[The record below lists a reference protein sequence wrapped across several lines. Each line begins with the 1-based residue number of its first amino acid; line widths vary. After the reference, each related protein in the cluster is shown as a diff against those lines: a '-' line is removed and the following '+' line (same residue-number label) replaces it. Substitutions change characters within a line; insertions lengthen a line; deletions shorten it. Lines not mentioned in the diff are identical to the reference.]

1 MYKKI
6 IFFCFVLTSLTL
18 SAQMPASYGT
28 SAASTNVNAEVIS
41 RFLFG
46 SGNIANPFSWTPTIP
61 SGGTDIT
68 NPNSTGNN
76 ILPCRGYS
84 DYTIGNNNPSDGNPN
99 NTEHLALVERGM
111 SYEMQ
116 ILGQR
121 CSGSGWGVPA
131 NTQRGVKVYIDF
143 NQDGLFDP
151 NLENV
156 VLLSFQGTGTG
167 WFPTFNVFNVTIP
180 ANAQTGPTKMRV
192 VYSRLGTAPFFTW
205 FQIQPQGMYSFG
217 ETQDYSIEIAG
228 LIDDVITT
236 NISCNGADDGIIEIV
251 PSAFAPSG
259 LEYSINGMMGPFQSS
274 AIFNGLL
281 PNTPYDI
288 WVRDPAT
295 GELEEYDQNSVILS
309 EPDPLTF
316 TANVSSDYNGS
327 QISCTGAADG
337 EITVTVT
344 GGTAPFDYSIDNGSS
359 FVATAAASPYTQ
371 TGLGDATYDVF
382 VQDANGC
389 VTTPN
394 SVTITEPTIL
404 SASAT
409 ITSDYNGQDIRCV
422 GATDGQV
429 TLTAS
434 GGTAPYQFDFDNQG
448 LSTASLINGLGAGTY
463 DLLVADANSCSNSY
477 IGIVTLT
484 DPTPLVFG
492 GVSVASNYNGA
503 DISCFG
509 AADGEISIVASGGT
523 STNGDYTF
531 LVDNSPAGT
540 GPSPFSVQNLGEANY
555 SIEVQDDNGCATAPS
570 FISLTEPPS
579 LDLLSA
585 VESMAIS
592 CNGLSDGELTISA
605 QGGTGTIQYSID
617 NGVSYATSAING
629 SLSEGSYS
637 CFIIDDN
644 NCVTGPEIVT
654 ITEPNVLLLT
664 GATVTSNYN
673 GAEISCVG
681 STDGE
686 ITITATGGTPN
697 FNFSVTGGVPF
708 FPANILTGLAA
719 GTYDVVVQDANGC
732 ETPAG
737 ASLVTISS
745 PSPIVSSALV
755 SSDYNGQDISCN
767 GFSDADIT
775 VSSSGGTGTSYTY
788 SLPAA
793 NYSGTS
799 PYTITGLAAGGYP
812 ITVTDINGCT
822 SAIPAVS
829 VSQPTAIVLSTNQ
842 LDAGCNGAADGS
854 AWVVPSGGTPS
865 YTYLWD
871 DGQVTANITNLEAGT
886 YSVTTSDVNGCTQS
900 ATINILQPIISTNA
914 SDISCYGAANGTVE
928 VVIANGNNTYTY
940 SWNDPAA
947 QTTTLATNLE
957 PGVYTVTAS
966 DVFGCELVASDSVF
980 QPTEINV
987 NILSTTLCSAFEL
1000 AKVEAE
1006 VDGGIMPYQFLWSTS
1021 ESSSEIFVTDGSYNL
1036 DVTDANSCVTTQTV
1050 VVEPYSPINISFT
1063 TTPAS
1068 CIDNNDGVIASTVS
1082 GGYMP
1087 YEYYWS
1093 HGPQTPT
1100 VNVAAGF
1107 YSLNLID
1114 NEGCEA
1120 SSDIA
1125 VSALDATCLEL
1136 FSAFSPNGDQNNDYW
1151 YIGNIELYP
1160 DALVEVFNRW
1170 GDRVF
1175 AAKNYSNSW
1184 ASAWNGMYEGK
1195 LLPSA
1200 TYYYVITLNNSE
1212 TPYRG
1217 NVTLVR

>member
-1 MYKKI
+1 MVKKI
-6 IFFCFVLTSLTL
+6 ILGCFLFSSVTL
-18 SAQMPASYGT
+18 SAQMPASYGSSGGT
-28 SAASTNVNAEVIS
+28 SNINAEVIS
-41 RFLFG
+41 RVLFG
-46 SGNIANPFSWTPTIP
+46 SGNVGNPFSWSPALGG
-61 SGGTDIT
+61 GGTDIT

-84 DYTIGNNNPSDGNPN
+84 DYTIGNNSITDGNTF
-99 NTEHLALVERGM
+99 NTEHLAIVERGM
-111 SYEMQ
+111 SYQMQ

-131 NTQRGVKVYIDF
+131 NTQRGIKVYIDY
-143 NQDGLFDP
+143 NQDGFFDP

-156 VLLSFQGTGTG
+156 ILPFQGTLNG
-167 WFPTFNVFNVTIP
+167 WFPTFNIFNITIL
-180 ANAQTGPTKMRV
+180 NTAQTGMTKMRV
-192 VYSRLGTAPFFTW
+192 VYARLGTMPFFVW
-205 FQIQPQGMYSFG
+205 QQIQPQGTYTFG

-228 LIDDVITT
+228 LIDTALTT

-251 PSAFAPSG
+251 PGAFAPAG
-259 LEYSINGMMGPFQSS
+259 LEYSITGMMGPFQSS
-274 AIFNGLL
+274 ATFNGLL
-281 PNTPYDI
+281 PNTPYDV

-295 GELEEYDQNSVILS
+295 GELEEYDFNPVILT

-316 TANVSSDYNGS
+316 AANVSSNYNGS
-327 QISCTGAADG
+327 QISCTGATDG
-337 EITVTVT
+337 EITVTVS
-344 GGTAPFDYSIDNGSS
+344 GGTAPFDYSIDNGTS
-359 FVATAAASPYTQ
+359 FVALAASNPFTI
-371 TGLGDATYDVF
+371 TALGDGTYDIF
-382 VQDANGC
+382 VQDVNGC
-389 VTTPN
+389 TTTAT
-394 SVTITEPTIL
+394 SISLSEPANL
-404 SASAT
+404 NAVVN
-409 ITSDYNGQDIRCV
+409 ITSNYNGQDISCV
-422 GATDGQV
+422 GAADGEV
-429 TLTAS
+429 TIVAS
-434 GGTAPYQFDFDNQG
+434 GGTAPYQFDFNNQG
-448 LSTASLINGLGAGTY
+448 LFTTNTSINGLGSGTY
-463 DLLVADANSCSNSY
+463 DLLIADANSCSNSY

-484 DPTPLVFG
+484 DPTPIVFG
-492 GVSVASNYNGA
+492 GATIASNYNGA
-503 DISCFG
+503 DITCFG
-509 AADGEISIVASGGT
+509 AADGEISILASGGT
-523 STNGDYTF
+523 STSGDYTF
-531 LVDNSPAGT
+531 LVDNSSAGT
-540 GPSPFSVQNLGEANY
+540 GPSPFSVSNLGEAVYNVTV
-555 SIEVQDDNGCATAPS
+555 EDDNGCSTLPFPIALTAP
-570 FISLTEPPS
+570 P
-579 LDLLSA
+579 LLELQSA
-585 VESMAIS
+585 VVSSAIS
-592 CNGLSDGELTISA
+592 CNGFSDGEITISA
-605 QGGTGTIQYSID
+605 LGGVGTIQYSID
-617 NGVSYATSAING
+617 NGASYGSSPVIG
-629 SLSEGSYS
+629 SLAQNSYS
-637 CFIIDDN
+637 CYIIDDN
-644 NCVTGPEIVT
+644 DCEAGPEVVFVS
-654 ITEPNVLLLT
+654 EPSVLVLT
-664 GATVTSNYN
+664 GASVSSNYN
-673 GAEISCVG
+673 GADISCVG

-686 ITITATGGTPN
+686 ITVSASGGTPAY
-697 FNFSVTGGVPF
+697 NFS
-708 FPANILTGLAA
+708 LTGSPPFLPTNLFTGLPA

-732 ETPAG
+732 ETLAG
-737 ASLVTISS
+737 TTLVTISS
-745 PSPIVSSALV
+745 PSSIVSSALV

-767 GFSDADIT
+767 SFSDGEIT

-822 SAIPAVS
+822 STIPSVAI
-829 VSQPTAIVLSTNQ
+829 SQPTPIVLNTSQ

-854 AWVVPSGGTPS
+854 ASVIPNGGTPG
-865 YTYLWD
+865 YIYLWD
-871 DGQVTANITNLEAGT
+871 SGQMTANITDLIAGT
-886 YSVTTSDVNGCTQS
+886 YSVLVTDVNGCSQS
-900 ATINILQPIISTNA
+900 TLVTIFEPTISTIA
-914 SDISCYGAANGTVE
+914 TDVSCFGSANGTLE
-928 VVIANGNNTYTY
+928 AIITNGSNAYSF
-940 SWNDPAA
+940 SWNDPSG
-947 QTTTLATNLE
+947 QTTALATNLE
-957 PGVYTVTAS
+957 PGVYTITAS
-966 DVFGCELVASDSVF
+966 DVFGCEIIATDSIF
-980 QPTEINV
+980 QPEEITV
-987 NILSTTLCSAFEL
+987 NILSTTLCTAFEL
-1000 AKVEAE
+1000 AKVKAE
-1006 VDGGIMPYQFLWSTS
+1006 VDGGIMPYQFLWSSS

-1068 CIDNNDGVIASTVS
+1068 CIDNNDGIIASTVS

-1100 VNVAAGF
+1100 INVAEGF

-1120 SSDIA
+1120 SSDIV